1 MIMFLAIIIIVA
13 LAILFLRSR
22 SNEDFEIYTADTIN
36 EHDLSY
42 TRYILTKILDTV
54 NSKYSKELKLGGFER
69 MEKTFINDS
78 VHYNLSNFVIDRYN
92 YTNKKYDFDFT
103 VNPKTEVITVHKIV
117 SGKSLNYVMD
127 RSPISGRRSTLYKPK
142 EKEVPKDHIQ
152 ESSLESSEVNL
163 PTLKT
168 PKPKD
173 RNKTIFPKE
182 AEHLKNINYRPFPAR
197 KVDFKWDTKSISKL
211 CKKEKNIMGNYHGRV
226 TPKIFPN
233 YNPTLFTGTDE
244 NNKWLFDLSQDTSS
258 RPIGIG

>member
-1 MIMFLAIIIIVA
+1 MIFFLVCITIVV
-13 LAILFLRSR
+13 LVILFYRSR
-22 SNEDFEIYTADTIN
+22 SNEEFEIYTTDTIN

-42 TRYILTKILDTV
+42 TRYILTMILESV
-54 NSKYSKELKLGGFER
+54 NLKYSKDLKLGGFER
-69 MEKTFINDS
+69 MEKTFLKDAVQYKII
-78 VHYNLSNFVIDRYN
+78 NFVVNKKN
-92 YTNKKYDFDFT
+92 YTNQKYDFHFT
-103 VNPKTEVITVHKIV
+103 VNPKTEVITIHKIV
-117 SGKSLNYVMD
+117 AGKSLNYVLD

-152 ESSLESSEVNL
+152 KSSLESSEVNL

-173 RNKTIFPKE
+173 RNKTIVPKE
-182 AEHLKNINYRPFPAR
+182 AEHLKTINYRPFPAR
-197 KVDFKWDTKSISKL
+197 KVDFKWNTKSISKL
-211 CKKEKNIMGNYHGRV
+211 CKNEKNIMGNYHGRV

-244 NNKWLFDLSQDTSS
+244 NNKWLFDLSQDSSS